1 MFSSPVSPVKHK
13 LGKISIS
20 KKKKKINLD
29 LYVKGERNAYSRP
42 WVMSSKDPEFEE

>member
-20 KKKKKINLD
+20 KKKKKLIWIYLWKEKEMHI
-29 LYVKGERNAYSRP
+29 L
-42 WVMSSKDPEFEE
+42 DPE